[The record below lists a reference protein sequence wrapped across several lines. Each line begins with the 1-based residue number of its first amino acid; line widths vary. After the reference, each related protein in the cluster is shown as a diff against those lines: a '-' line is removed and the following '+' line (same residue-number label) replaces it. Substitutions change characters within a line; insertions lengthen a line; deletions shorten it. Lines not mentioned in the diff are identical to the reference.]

1 MTPDY
6 VTLAS
11 ALTAALGLVVA
22 YHAYRGYR
30 RHGSEAMG
38 LLAVGVACFTAIP
51 FVITELF
58 APALAWSDGVT
69 LLSVVAAYNVGLVA
83 ILYSLR

>member
-11 ALTAALGLVVA
+11 ALTAALGLLVA

-38 LLAVGVACFTAIP
+38 LLAVGVACFTAVP
-51 FVITELF
+51 FAVTELL
-58 APALAWSDGVT
+58 APALSWSDGAA
-69 LLSVVAAYNVGLVA
+69 LLTVVAFYNLGLVA

>member
-11 ALTAALGLVVA
+11 ALTAALGLVVTYQA
-22 YHAYRGYR
+22 ARGYR
-30 RHGSEAMG
+30 RHASEAMG

-51 FVITELF
+51 FVLTELF
-58 APALAWSDGVT
+58 APALAWSDGLT
-69 LLSVVAAYNVGLVA
+69 LLSVVTAYNVGLIA